1 MLAASKKINSMFK
14 TNKIYI
20 QIKRNKIT
28 VINLETGE
36 EISRIA
42 TEPFSTVRS
51 VLSSFQPANETLL
64 AAMKELGLKR
74 SFFALK
80 AVIQQTE
87 DTNGGLTDIEKRAL
101 RDLAENAGVNKVY
114 IADAE
119 WPLSNEEALAFM

>member
-1 MLAASKKINSMFK
+1 MFK

-114 IADAE
+114 IASE
-119 WPLSNEEALAFM
+119 ERPLSYEEALALMGA

>member
-1 MLAASKKINSMFK
+1 MFK
-14 TNKIYI
+14 TNKIFI
-20 QIKRNKIT
+20 QISRNKIT
-28 VINLETGE
+28 VVNLETGNE
-36 EISRIA
+36 VTLMA
-42 TEPFSTVRS
+42 VEPFSTVRS
-51 VLSSFQPANETLL
+51 VLSSFHPATETLL
-64 AAMKELGLKR
+64 AAKKELGLKR